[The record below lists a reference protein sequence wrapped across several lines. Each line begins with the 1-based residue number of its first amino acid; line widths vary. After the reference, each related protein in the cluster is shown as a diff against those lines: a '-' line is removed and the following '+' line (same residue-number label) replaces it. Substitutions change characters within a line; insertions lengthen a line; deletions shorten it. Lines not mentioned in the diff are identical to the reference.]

1 MRLYMQHGS
10 VIEGDSFIL
19 KCQPADIQ
27 MTPGTERSIY
37 CTAENKIPKP
47 IELAIGCLGLDGTGM
62 ECYING
68 EGYSTGTVLLKELS
82 DRNFSILMAS

>member
-10 VIEGDSFIL
+10 VIEGDSFTL

-82 DRNFSILMAS
+82 DPVPTET